1 MPIENVTPNRGYE
14 LPAAP
19 NDLIDDVARLIA
31 AIMKIDF
38 EVASLFAALATKAEG
53 VHEHVIADITGL
65 AAALAARQE
74 MDQKGQANGYAGLG
88 SDGKVPAAQ
97 LPATLFG
104 ALAYQGTWNA
114 STNSPTI
121 PAANTANKGHY
132 YKVSVAGT
140 TTVNGV
146 NDWEV
151 GDWIVSNGVT
161 WDKIDNTDQVLSV
174 AGLRGA
180 ITAEALKA
188 ALAIA
193 VADVA
198 GLGNSASRNVGT
210 ASGTVA
216 AGNDTRI
223 TGALQRSGGTMTGPI
238 VLAAD
243 PTANLHPATKQYVDD
258 NAGGGIVDAQTFTTS
273 GTWTKPSGL
282 GANTFVKIELWAGGG
297 GGSNQ
302 DYRGGGGGGAYATI
316 TVPASQLSASET
328 VVVGAGGTGGSG
340 TTGTAGGASSFG
352 SILSANGGLGGNDTT
367 GGNGGSSPGPLG
379 AGTNGAGTNVT
390 GAAYWGGGG
399 GSDNGNAGNSIFGG
413 GGGASGD
420 GTAGTS
426 SLGGNG
432 GKGGGAAPQAPGGG
446 GGGNQNGARGEVR
459 VYVFE

>member
-104 ALAYQGTWNA
+104 ALTYQGTWNA

-140 TTVNGV
+140 TTISGV

-174 AGLRGA
+174 AGLRGT
-180 ITAEALKA
+180 ITAGALITALGLKA
-188 ALAIA
+188 AALL
-193 VADVA
+193 D
-198 GLGNSASRNVGT
+198 VGT
-210 ASGTVA
+210 AANTVA
-216 AGNDTRI
+216 AGDDSRI
-223 TGALQRSGGTMTGPI
+223 AGAVQKNGGALTGGFTAPNAMAEGTLSSGTYTPNPTTNNWRRVVNGGNFT
-238 VLAAD
+238 LAA
-243 PTANLHPATKQYVDD
+243 PSV
-258 NAGGGIVDAQTFTTS
+258 AGS
-273 GTWTKPSGL
+273 Y
-282 GANTFVKIELWAGGG
+282 NM
-297 GGSNQ
+297 
-302 DYRGGGGGGAYATI
+302 TI
-316 TVPASQLSASET
+316 D
-328 VVVGAGGTGGSG
+328 
-340 TTGTAGGASSFG
+340 
-352 SILSANGGLGGNDTT
+352 I
-367 GGNGGSSPGPLG
+367 
-379 AGTNGAGTNVT
+379 TNGASAGAITFTGFATGHPKGDALTTINGDKFKLHIAKSYTGVT
-390 GAAYWGGGG
+390 GMIEA
-399 GSDNGNAGNSIFGG
+399 
-413 GGGASGD
+413 
-420 GTAGTS
+420 
-426 SLGGNG
+426 L
-432 GKGGGAAPQAPGGG
+432 Q
-446 GGGNQNGARGEVR
+446 
-459 VYVFE
+459 